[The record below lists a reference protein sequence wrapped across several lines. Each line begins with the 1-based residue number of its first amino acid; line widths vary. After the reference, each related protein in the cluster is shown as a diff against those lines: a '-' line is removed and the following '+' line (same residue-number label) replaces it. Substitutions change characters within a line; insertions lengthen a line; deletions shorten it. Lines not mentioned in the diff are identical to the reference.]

1 MKLCWWGKG
10 VAPHYSHMDVEV
22 WVLHSGSVDTLI
34 GEEHLIITGCRWGV
48 RLPTTPP
55 PLLPQRGG
63 GSVPHYSPRGLYQH
77 HGVSSSHSAFSDT
90 NPTKILGCP
99 ARLSFSWSFG
109 QKEQDFIGA
118 FQISFVAASG
128 LSALLESSL
137 GYIRQK
143 KEKKKEPRELGSKS
157 PQLVYLLVSYLC
169 CVNNIQAFQLYLVG
183 GIWKNISTLSFQ
195 KQKSVS
201 YFFI

>member
-34 GEEHLIITGCRWGV
+34 GEEHLIITGCRWRV

-143 KEKKKEPRELGSKS
+143 KKKKKKNPENLGPKVPSWFTF
-157 PQLVYLLVSYLC
+157 QYLIYV
-169 CVNNIQAFQLYLVG
+169 V
-183 GIWKNISTLSFQ
+183 
-195 KQKSVS
+195 
-201 YFFI
+201 